1 VSLPG
6 AATTL
11 PFAPGADAFDDEFGV
26 GGFVAVG
33 QGDVGYGDVREAY
46 GALAYG
52 AGEMNMTR
60 VMIMDM
66 VGMCGKAILLHTRT
80 IVYGTQYA
88 ALGKEREGTENRGV
102 VGRNHLLHHVLKRE
116 GTSVHALADGLEHQ
130 QAHGRYAY
138 SGFGKKSLVSVMCG
152 CIGDRHL

>member
-1 VSLPG
+1 MSLPG
-6 AATTL
+6 VTTPL
-11 PFAPGADAFDDEFGV
+11 PSASGADALDDEFGV

-33 QGDVGYGDVREAY
+33 QRDVGYGDVREAY

-52 AGEMNMTR
+52 ASEMHMAR

-66 VGMCGKAILLHTRT
+66 VGMCGKAILLHART
-80 IVYGTQYA
+80 IVYGTQDA

-116 GTSVHALADGLEHQ
+116 GTSVHALADGLKHQ
-130 QAHGRYAY
+130 HANGRYAY
-138 SGFGKKSLVSVMCG
+138 SSFGKKSLVW
-152 CIGDRHL
+152 IEFRHKQ